1 MRRFITAS
9 LILGAGVVQC
19 AVNLD
24 GARVVAP
31 VGDDDPSPIADI
43 KIYEPDQHDCPLPC
57 AHLDNVHTWV
67 TYLSV
72 DRLRRCQQ
80 PMLLQLSPTQRLS
93 GGVLIRACTFGGA
106 AGGEPIITSNNIN
119 LTYATTEAAKV
130 ANETAADMG
139 NPKKSDTLF
148 QPSLNRAPACGVVPG
163 GEVIKTVPVATTSSA
178 DGDGADNVDGATRLL
193 QAMGAYFNATDN
205 CDETFLFGYHKQT
218 VAGIYIGAGLGKVTV
233 GATIDALARRLQGD
247 GRVPNRLV
255 TQLCK
260 ADKPS
265 SGVFGVVMDNMGN
278 LADVQQTIAD
288 WHAGKCAAGDSLMP
302 SGELKGVAVLDIV
315 ELHSKNGTL
324 SNNGT
329 LFSNATRARRSK
341 TILPRQHKLQARD
354 FCSYIQ
360 VLGGDTC
367 TSLASRCGIRGSQF
381 TTYNPKIDCANPNA
395 LQPNQYVCC
404 SAGDPGGWKPAPGD
418 DGTCATHLIASG
430 DTCSS
435 LSLQYGLTEE
445 EIEGFNKG
453 KTWAWTQCKDM
464 LIDYNMCLSSGNPPL
479 PPPQEGAQCGP
490 LVPGTTQPTDGTSM
504 VDLNPCP
511 LKACCSN
518 WGFCGPF
525 PEHCDIHAPEGG
537 GPGTK
542 LPGFQSTC
550 ISNCGNEIKQNS
562 GPPATFSRVGYYE
575 SWNMGRDCL
584 WLRADKANTD
594 GTYTHMHWG
603 FAEIDPN
610 TWKPVITDPH
620 GQWEAFKKLEL
631 KRIVSF
637 GGWAYSTEP
646 ATYNIIRRAIIDNRE
661 TFATNLA
668 QFAKDEGIDG
678 IDIDWEYPGAPDI
691 MVDGK
696 PIGQTGDGVAYLRFL
711 TSLKQKLGTDKSVSI
726 AAPASYWYLKA
737 FPIDRISAVIDYI
750 VYMTYDLHGQWDY
763 GNVNAFDS
771 CPSGKCIRS
780 HVNLTETRNTLSI
793 ITKAGVANNKVMVGE
808 SSYGRSFHMAVDGCW
823 GPLCDFTGT
832 RIESDANP
840 GRCTATKGYI
850 SNAEINE
857 LITQGSYSQLFH
869 DGDSNTDVL
878 LYKGDYVSYMTPAT
892 KLTRRDDWKTLNF
905 GGSIDWAVDLQTFG
919 DDDMKVPI
927 DRGGDTG
934 DEGCVS
940 GEDKTANS
948 GDLCEFTCSLGLC
961 PESLCECVT
970 RGEMLPIPPENPVE
984 GDIIAWD
991 EVDVDLNRLCRFAC
1005 SHGYCPSEVC
1015 TTAVVDKD
1023 EDDGI
1028 IEVGWSPENPN
1039 YFNYT
1044 EARLAN
1050 ANRCLIYQNP
1060 RLRDEAQFQC
1070 YSYCKSALDEAK
1082 EEGRTSNYG
1091 CVGFFS
1097 TKEYPNGIPWDKY
1110 PGTSYYV
1117 APGTCSCDNML
1128 INEIADTV
1136 LEALPII
1143 AQIGCYVLMSSLKL
1157 VLDVG
1162 ASLIPGVG
1170 KILDAGLDM
1179 ATTAAQMAAYLYPE
1193 EEDPEGAF
1201 SWWLSPCGGTELV
1214 PEEIKEIFGILSS
1227 VADGVSSFVKPK
1239 ASKGSGKKGDDA
1251 NPTDRSKPKAGT
1263 GSGPN
1268 GLGKTQPG
1276 SGGIRKK
1283 CNVPKSQSTLRL
1295 GAAKNTMRRQSCV
1308 ASKTQKEEL
1317 IITSLTY
1324 GARATQVQATC
1335 SAQWSQ
1341 ACYHYSSV
1349 ISNNQAW
1356 ATLTCPQAAA
1366 TTAHRQDAQATA
1378 TWSSQHRGSGWTRNS
1393 NRQWKACDRDEYPP
1407 AYLLDASN
1415 PAIINSGIDRTGQ
1428 LVRYIPD
1435 KDNRKAGQ
1443 MWKGACFAS
1452 TLKELSDAN
1461 FDTAV
1466 SRAPNSAKSVTRP
1479 KTGLLRTYVGV
1490 GVNTHPEFT
1499 ISSYGHS
1506 GNPPANDGLNDNK
1519 CWPSGI
1525 AAQDPGFALL
1535 TYDPYYDTHPMPY
1548 KYDQAY
1554 VQGSNGS

>member
-1 MRRFITAS
+1 MSRYREFITAS
-9 LILGAGVVQC
+9 LILGASVVQC
-19 AVNLD
+19 AVNPN
-24 GARVVAP
+24 GARVVVP
-31 VGDDDPSPIADI
+31 VGDDGASPIADI
-43 KIYEPDQHDCPLPC
+43 KTYDPDRHDCPLPC

-80 PMLLQLSPTQRLS
+80 PTPLQLSATQRLS
-93 GGVLIRACTFGGA
+93 GDMLIRVCTFGGA
-106 AGGEPIITSNNIN
+106 GGGEPIITSNTN
-119 LTYATTEAAKV
+119 LTCTITEASK
-130 ANETAADMG
+130 
-139 NPKKSDTLF
+139 
-148 QPSLNRAPACGVVPG
+148 PSLNRAPACGVLPG
-163 GEVIKTVPVATTSSA
+163 GEVMKTLPVSTNSSA
-178 DGDGADNVDGATRLL
+178 DGDGADNVGDATRLL
-193 QAMGAYFNATDN
+193 EAMSAYFSATDSCN
-205 CDETFLFGYHKQT
+205 EMLLFGYHKQT
-218 VAGIYIGAGLGKVTV
+218 VAGVFIRAGLRK
-233 GATIDALARRLQGD
+233 ID

-255 TQLCK
+255 MQLCK

-265 SGVFGVVMDNMGN
+265 SGVFGGVVENKGD
-278 LADVQQTIAD
+278 LAAVKQTAAD
-288 WHAGKCAAGDSLMP
+288 WQAGMCAAGDSLVP
-302 SGELKGVAVLDIV
+302 SGELKDEAVLDIV
-315 ELHSKNGTL
+315 ELHNKNGTL
-324 SNNGT
+324 SNNAI
-329 LFSNATRARRSK
+329 LFSNTILARK
-341 TILPRQHKLQARD
+341 CMAILPRQNKLQGSD
-354 FCSYIQ
+354 FGSYIQ

-367 TSLASRCGIRGSQF
+367 TSLAFRCGIGGSQF
-381 TTYNPKIDCANPNA
+381 TTHNPNA
-395 LQPNQYVCC
+395 LQPNHFL
-404 SAGDPGGWKPAPGD
+404 G
-418 DGTCATHLIASG
+418 
-430 DTCSS
+430 
-435 LSLQYGLTEE
+435 LQYDLTEE

-453 KTWAWTQCKDM
+453 KTP
-464 LIDYNMCLSSGNPPL
+464 GNPPL
-479 PPPQEGAQCGP
+479 LPPQEGAQCGP

-537 GPGTK
+537 SPGTK
-542 LPGFQSTC
+542 LPGLQSTC

-562 GPPATFSRVGYYE
+562 GPPAAFSLVGYYE
-575 SWNMGRDCL
+575 SWNMGRHCL

-594 GTYTHMHWG
+594 GTYTHWG

-610 TWKPVITDPH
+610 TWKPVITNPH
-620 GQWEAFKKLEL
+620 SQWDAFKKLEL
-631 KRIVSF
+631 KRILSF
-637 GGWAYSTEP
+637 RGWAYSTEP
-646 ATYNIIRRAIIDNRE
+646 ATYNIIRRRLLRPILPSSARMR
-661 TFATNLA
+661 ALM
-668 QFAKDEGIDG
+668 
-678 IDIDWEYPGAPDI
+678 YPGAPDI

-696 PIGQTGDGVAYLRFL
+696 AIGQTGDGVAYLRFL

-726 AAPASYWYLKA
+726 AAPASHWYLKA
-737 FPIDRISAVIDYI
+737 FPIDRISAVIDYN

-763 GNVNAFDS
+763 GNVNAFNS

-793 ITKAGVANNKVMVGE
+793 MTKADVANNKVMVGE
-808 SSYGRSFHMAVDGCW
+808 SDYGRSFHMAVDGCW
-823 GPLCDFTGT
+823 SPLCVFMGT
-832 RIESDANP
+832 RTESDANP

-857 LITQGSYSQLFH
+857 LITQGSYSLLFH

-878 LYKGDYVSYMTPAT
+878 LYKGDYVSYMTQVT
-892 KLTRRDDWKTLNF
+892 KLTRRDEWKTLNF
-905 GGSIDWAVDLQTFG
+905 GGSIDSAVDLQTFG

-927 DRGGDTG
+927 NRGGDTG

-948 GDLCEFTCSLGLC
+948 GDLCKFTFCLGFC

-970 RGEMLPIPPENPVE
+970 RGEMLTIPPENPVE
-984 GDIIAWD
+984 GDIIAWN
-991 EVDVDLNRLCRFAC
+991 EVDIDLNRLCRFAC
-1005 SHGYCPSEVC
+1005 SHGYCPYEVC
-1015 TTAVVDKD
+1015 ATAVVDKD

-1028 IEVGWSPENPN
+1028 IEAGWSPENPN

-1050 ANRCLIYQNP
+1050 ANRCLIYQNA

-1070 YSYCKSALDEAK
+1070 DPYCKPTLDEAK
-1082 EEGRTSNYG
+1082 EKGRTSNYDR
-1091 CVGFFS
+1091 VGFFS
-1097 TKEYPNGIPWDKY
+1097 TKEYLDGITWDKY

-1143 AQIGCYVLMSSLKL
+1143 AQIGCYVLMSSLRL

-1162 ASLIPGVG
+1162 ASLILGVG
-1170 KILDAGLDM
+1170 KILDAGLDI
-1179 ATTAAQMAAYLYPE
+1179 ATTAAQMAA
-1193 EEDPEGAF
+1193 
-1201 SWWLSPCGGTELV
+1201 PCGGTDLV

-1227 VADGVSSFVKPK
+1227 VADGVSSFVKPE
-1239 ASKGSGKKGDDA
+1239 ASKGSGQKGDDA
-1251 NPTDRSKPKAGT
+1251 KPTDRSKHKVGT

-1268 GLGKTQPG
+1268 VMGKTQPG

-1295 GAAKNTMRRQSCV
+1295 EAAKNTMRRQSWI

-1335 SAQWSQ
+1335 YAQWSQ
-1341 ACYHYSSV
+1341 TCYHYSSV
-1349 ISNNQAW
+1349 IRNNQAW
-1356 ATLTCPQAAA
+1356 ATITCPQAAA
-1366 TTAHRQDAQATA
+1366 TTAHRQGAQATA
-1378 TWSSQHRGSGWTRNS
+1378 TWSSQHRGFGWTRNL
-1393 NRQWKACDRDEYPP
+1393 NGQWKACDRDEYPP
-1407 AYLLDASN
+1407 ADLLAASS
-1415 PAIINSGIDRTGQ
+1415 PAVINSGIDRTGQ

-1435 KDNRKAGQ
+1435 KDDRKAGQ
-1443 MWKGACFAS
+1443 MWKGAYFAS
-1452 TLKELSDAN
+1452 TLKELSGAD

-1466 SRAPNSAKSVTRP
+1466 SQAPNSVKSVNRP

-1499 ISSYGHS
+1499 ISSHGHS

-1525 AAQDPGFALL
+1525 AVPDTGFALL
-1535 TYDPYYDTHPMPY
+1535 MYDPYYDTHPMP
-1548 KYDQAY
+1548 
-1554 VQGSNGS
+1554 